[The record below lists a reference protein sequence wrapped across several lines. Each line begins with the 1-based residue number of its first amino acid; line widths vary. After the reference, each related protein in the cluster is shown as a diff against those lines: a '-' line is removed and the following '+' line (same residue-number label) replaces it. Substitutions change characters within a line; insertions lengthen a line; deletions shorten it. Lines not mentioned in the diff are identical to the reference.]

1 MHLLVAVVASYYT
14 MTLKFSELF
23 RMADC
28 TATPVGIALRPFEY
42 KD

>member
-23 RMADC
+23 NMADC
-28 TATPVGIALRPFEY
+28 TATPVAMAVRPFEF